1 MMFTLEQIKT
11 AHAKVK
17 SGADFP
23 NYIQDLI
30 GLGVVFYET
39 YVSDGH
45 TTYYGTNDYQIS
57 AAPVYETLI
66 IAPETNLLVFKKELK
81 AHQQGQTDYL
91 TFCADCARS
100 GIAKWTMDMKKK
112 TCTYYDRSGN
122 EILVEKIPG

>member
-1 MMFTLEQIKT
+1 MFTLEQIKM
-11 AHAKVK
+11 AHVKVK

-45 TTYYGTNDYQIS
+45 TIYYGTNDYQIV
-57 AAPVYETLI
+57 AAPVYDTLI
-66 IAPETNLLVFKKELK
+66 IAPESVLFVFKKELK
-81 AHQQGQTDYL
+81 AYQRGETDYL
-91 TFCADCARS
+91 TFCKDCARS
-100 GIAKWTMDMKKK
+100 GIAKWTMDMQKK
-112 TCTYYDRSGN
+112 TCTYYDLSGK